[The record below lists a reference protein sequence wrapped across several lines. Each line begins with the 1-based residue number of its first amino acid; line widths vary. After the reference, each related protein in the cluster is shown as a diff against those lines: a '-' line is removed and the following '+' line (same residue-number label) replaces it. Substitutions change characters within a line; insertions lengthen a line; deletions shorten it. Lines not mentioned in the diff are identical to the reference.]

1 MYSQVLRTTRLFG
14 TLSKIWEGGLA
25 IYGGIIGGFIGVFA
39 VCRHKK
45 KSLLRVLDCIAPGVM
60 IGQLIG
66 RWGNFVNAEAYGVIG
81 PYDFLGHTFDAASLA
96 EHNPFIMT
104 VNGMYVHPTFL
115 YESVWNLIGFLL
127 INAFWKHKKYDGQ
140 ILLLYLTWYGF
151 GRAVIEGFRG
161 DSLYIGSLRISQLL
175 AFICF
180 AAGVILLIAFAVKDR
195 ESKPKKRI
203 KTNLHI
209 QKGGKTMAVRMDGKA
224 LSAKIR
230 GQINKKRRNL
240 LHVPAFVR
248 DLRSSSSVK
257 TRRRKSMCATRE
269 RPAKKSAFTRK
280 FMSCRRTPPKVSF
293 WI

>member
-1 MYSQVLRTTRLFG
+1 MNLVGFPRLGLGPFSIPHTAFSIGFLSVQWYGIIIVLGMALACLYAFWRMKSVPLVVDDMLDIALVCIPSGIVGARLYYVLTSLENYPAFWDAF
-14 TLSKIWEGGLA
+14 KIWEGGLA
-25 IYGGIIGGFIGVFA
+25 IYGGIIGGFIGIFA

-60 IGQLIG
+60 IGQLVG

-180 AAGVILLIAFAVKDR
+180 AAGVILLIAFAL
-195 ESKPKKRI
+195 KRPGKQAE
-203 KTNLHI
+203 KTN
-209 QKGGKTMAVRMDGKA
+209 Q
-224 LSAKIR
+224 
-230 GQINKKRRNL
+230 N
-240 LHVPAFVR
+240 
-248 DLRSSSSVK
+248 
-257 TRRRKSMCATRE
+257 
-269 RPAKKSAFTRK
+269 
-280 FMSCRRTPPKVSF
+280 
-293 WI
+293 

>member
-1 MYSQVLRTTRLFG
+1 MNLVGFPRLGLGPFSISHTAFSIGFLSVQWYGIIIVLGMALACLYAFWRMKSVPLVVDDMLDIALVCIPSGIVGARLYYVLTSLENYPAFWDVF
-14 TLSKIWEGGLA
+14 KIWEGGLA
-25 IYGGIIGGFIGVFA
+25 IYGGIIGGFIGIFE

-180 AAGVILLIAFAVKDR
+180 AAGVILLIAFAVKR
-195 ESKPKKRI
+195 PGKQAE
-203 KTNLHI
+203 KTN
-209 QKGGKTMAVRMDGKA
+209 Q
-224 LSAKIR
+224 
-230 GQINKKRRNL
+230 N
-240 LHVPAFVR
+240 
-248 DLRSSSSVK
+248 
-257 TRRRKSMCATRE
+257 
-269 RPAKKSAFTRK
+269 
-280 FMSCRRTPPKVSF
+280 
-293 WI
+293 

>member
-1 MYSQVLRTTRLFG
+1 MNLIGFPRLGLGPFSISHTAFTIGFLSVQWYGIIIVLGMALACLYAFWRMKSVPLVVDDMLDIALVCIPSGIVGARLYYVLTSLENYPTFWEAF
-14 TLSKIWEGGLA
+14 KIWEGGLA

-180 AAGVILLIAFAVKDR
+180 AAGVILLIAFAVKR
-195 ESKPKKRI
+195 PGKQAE
-203 KTNLHI
+203 KTN
-209 QKGGKTMAVRMDGKA
+209 Q
-224 LSAKIR
+224 
-230 GQINKKRRNL
+230 N
-240 LHVPAFVR
+240 
-248 DLRSSSSVK
+248 
-257 TRRRKSMCATRE
+257 
-269 RPAKKSAFTRK
+269 
-280 FMSCRRTPPKVSF
+280 
-293 WI
+293 

>member
-1 MYSQVLRTTRLFG
+1 MNLVGFPRLGLGPFSISHTAFSIGFLSVQWYGIIIVLGMALACLYAFWRMKSVPLVVDDMLDIALVCIPSGIVGARLYYVLTSLENYPAFWDVF
-14 TLSKIWEGGLA
+14 KIWEGGLA
-25 IYGGIIGGFIGVFA
+25 IYGGIIGGFIGIFA

-60 IGQLIG
+60 IGQLVG

-180 AAGVILLIAFAVKDR
+180 AAGVILLIAFAVKR
-195 ESKPKKRI
+195 PGKQAE
-203 KTNLHI
+203 KTN
-209 QKGGKTMAVRMDGKA
+209 Q
-224 LSAKIR
+224 
-230 GQINKKRRNL
+230 N
-240 LHVPAFVR
+240 
-248 DLRSSSSVK
+248 
-257 TRRRKSMCATRE
+257 
-269 RPAKKSAFTRK
+269 
-280 FMSCRRTPPKVSF
+280 
-293 WI
+293 

>member
-1 MYSQVLRTTRLFG
+1 MNLVGFPRLGLGPFSISYTAFSIGFLSVQWYGIIIVLGMALACLYAFWRMKSVPLVVDDMLDIALVCIPSGIVGARLYYVLTSLENYPAFWDVF
-14 TLSKIWEGGLA
+14 KIWEGGLA
-25 IYGGIIGGFIGVFA
+25 IYGGIIGGFIGIFA

-180 AAGVILLIAFAVKDR
+180 AAGVILLIAFAVKR
-195 ESKPKKRI
+195 PGKQAE
-203 KTNLHI
+203 KTN
-209 QKGGKTMAVRMDGKA
+209 Q
-224 LSAKIR
+224 
-230 GQINKKRRNL
+230 N
-240 LHVPAFVR
+240 
-248 DLRSSSSVK
+248 
-257 TRRRKSMCATRE
+257 
-269 RPAKKSAFTRK
+269 
-280 FMSCRRTPPKVSF
+280 
-293 WI
+293 

>member
-1 MYSQVLRTTRLFG
+1 MNLVGFPRLGLGPFSISHTAFSIGFLSVQWYGIIIVLGMALACLYAFWRMKSVPLVVDDMLDIALVCIPSGIVGARLYYVLTSLENYPTFWDVF
-14 TLSKIWEGGLA
+14 KIWEGGLA
-25 IYGGIIGGFIGVFA
+25 IYGGIIGGFIGIFA

-60 IGQLIG
+60 IGQLVG

-180 AAGVILLIAFAVKDR
+180 AAGVILLIAFAVKR
-195 ESKPKKRI
+195 PGKQAE
-203 KTNLHI
+203 KTN
-209 QKGGKTMAVRMDGKA
+209 Q
-224 LSAKIR
+224 
-230 GQINKKRRNL
+230 N
-240 LHVPAFVR
+240 
-248 DLRSSSSVK
+248 
-257 TRRRKSMCATRE
+257 
-269 RPAKKSAFTRK
+269 
-280 FMSCRRTPPKVSF
+280 
-293 WI
+293 

>member
-1 MYSQVLRTTRLFG
+1 MNLVGFPRLGLGPFSISHTAFSIGFLSVQWYGIIIVLGMALACLYAFWRMKSVPLVVDDMLDIALVCIPSGIVGARLYYVLTSLENYPAFWDVF
-14 TLSKIWEGGLA
+14 KIWEGGLA

-39 VCRHKK
+39 ICRHKK

-60 IGQLIG
+60 IGQLVG

-180 AAGVILLIAFAVKDR
+180 AAGVILLIAFAVKR
-195 ESKPKKRI
+195 PGKQAE
-203 KTNLHI
+203 KTN
-209 QKGGKTMAVRMDGKA
+209 Q
-224 LSAKIR
+224 
-230 GQINKKRRNL
+230 N
-240 LHVPAFVR
+240 
-248 DLRSSSSVK
+248 
-257 TRRRKSMCATRE
+257 
-269 RPAKKSAFTRK
+269 
-280 FMSCRRTPPKVSF
+280 
-293 WI
+293 